1 MTTVL
6 QAVLKPLDK
15 YLSLPNLLE
24 LNVNREQEVFLELV
38 NDGYVQTKAPELDLP
53 YWQRL
58 CQVLAN
64 RDRIDFHPDRQPKVS
79 TVLPGGHRFEGMV
92 GVGAESRLSISI
104 RMYRCIDYAFS
115 SFGVDE
121 KLEKI
126 FIQAIEQDA
135 NIIISGGTSSGKTT
149 FFNKLLRYIP
159 KDKRVLSVEDTR
171 EIMVD
176 LENQNNY
183 LVSRN
188 ETDTAFSYTDA
199 IEHLMRSRPDK
210 ILLGEISV
218 KNAFPTIKL
227 LNTGHGGF
235 ICTVHANT
243 PELALTGAIPT
254 NVQLSGFNPLGVA
267 DFLYKSID
275 LVVQLHRAG
284 FKRQVT
290 EILFPKINKTINVK
304 KSAGYSWM
312 DENSLVALCI

>member
-6 QAVLKPLDK
+6 QSVLCPLEK
-15 YLSLPNLLE
+15 YLKLPNLLE
-24 LNVNREQEVFLELV
+24 LNVNKEQEVFLELV
-38 NDGYVQTKAPELDLP
+38 NDGYVQTPAPELDLS

-64 RDRIDFHPDRQPKVS
+64 RDRMDFHPNRQPKVS
-79 TVLPGGHRFEGMV
+79 TVLPGGHRFEGMLGV
-92 GVGAESRLSISI
+92 GVESRLSISI
-104 RMYRCIDYAFS
+104 RIRREINYTFN

-121 KLEKI
+121 SLERI
-126 FIQAIEQDA
+126 LFQAIKRDA
-135 NIIISGGTSSGKTT
+135 NIIISGGTSSGKTS
-149 FFNKLLRYIP
+149 FFNKLLSYIP
-159 KDKRVLSVEDTR
+159 KDQRVLSVEDTR
-171 EIMVD
+171 EIILN

-188 ETDTAFSYTDA
+188 EEHAAFNYTDA

-243 PELALTGAIPT
+243 PELVLTAAIPT
-254 NVQLSGFNPLGVA
+254 NVQLSGFNPTGVA

-275 LVVQLHRAG
+275 LVVQLHRVG
-284 FKRQVT
+284 QKRQVT
-290 EILFPKINKTINVK
+290 EILLPKINKTIQVVK
-304 KSAGYSWM
+304 SVAYNPM
-312 DENSLVALCI
+312 DGLCS